1 MTVQAAIILTT
12 SMYKLLLALHVHHLY
27 LLALLYCQTNGRWTK
42 TVSVCIVKYGSFKAQ
57 QCLRATNGNRDL
69 PNFVRP
75 GGVGQPRFQVNPI
88 QAIIASYRFD
98 CCGVVTEWR
107 AIVHNSGFINF
118 EEQPYTISFQVWR
131 PNSPSPMD
139 TDGCYT
145 MQGTNYFPSI
155 PLADPDTD
163 DRGIVTGVPLESE
176 RIEVQPGDVVGFYL
190 ESRENGNDGIQF
202 AEDRRDESVWYATGV
217 ITDSGLTCPL
227 PVGPGQTLSS
237 FTNLAPLITATL
249 CELMT
254 T

>member
-1 MTVQAAIILTT
+1 M
-12 SMYKLLLALHVHHLY
+12 HVLHHLY

-57 QCLRATNGNRDL
+57 QCLQATNGGRDL
-69 PNFVRP
+69 PIFVRP
-75 GGVGQPRFQVNPI
+75 EDRGRFRENPL
-88 QAIIASYRFD
+88 QAIITSYKFD

-107 AIVHNSGFINF
+107 AIVHNSGFIHF

-131 PNSPSPMD
+131 PNSPSPVD

-155 PLADPDTD
+155 PLADPNTD

-217 ITDSGLTCPL
+217 ITDSDLTCPL
-227 PVGPGQTLSS
+227 PVGPGRTLSS